1 MDLEQCVGP
10 CLLEWAVASLP
21 SGSLRESASWDNKPQ
36 QWDILQIFVESQFLE
51 QLGRVVAQLQAMV
64 SSQCQKSVSTDAGTQ
79 NLSPLLLSSCP
90 GYMLPVLWPLLHQ
103 LQGCVNIREYRSMMW
118 LSASMLA
125 LHIQGHGF
133 APQNL
138 QNQTSSPWLR
148 NFQCLSVPFK

>member
-1 MDLEQCVGP
+1 MEGDKGTWNCIFEAPRSSREWVMTIFFRGR
-10 CLLEWAVASLP
+10 LLFWS
-21 SGSLRESASWDNKPQ
+21 Q

-103 LQGCVNIREYRSMMW
+103 LQGCVNIREYRSMM
-118 LSASMLA
+118 
-125 LHIQGHGF
+125 
-133 APQNL
+133 
-138 QNQTSSPWLR
+138 
-148 NFQCLSVPFK
+148 